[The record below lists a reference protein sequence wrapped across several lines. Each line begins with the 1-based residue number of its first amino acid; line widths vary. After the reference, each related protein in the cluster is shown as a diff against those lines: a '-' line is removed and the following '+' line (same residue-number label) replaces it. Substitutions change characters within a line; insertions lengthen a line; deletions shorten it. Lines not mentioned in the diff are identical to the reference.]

1 MKKHTWKAKLEK
13 ATDESTLSLATTSK
27 ESKASMHKH
36 TTTLLQNYYLHF
48 PQPNR
53 TTGESQIEKQNK
65 LSQKQTTKVSN
76 KPKRKI
82 DNYTKKVEKQM
93 RSLQKLTD

>member
-1 MKKHTWKAKLEK
+1 MKKHTGKAKLEK
-13 ATDESTLSLATTSK
+13 AAEESILTLATTSK

-53 TTGESQIEKQNK
+53 TTGESQTGKQ
-65 LSQKQTTKVSN
+65 
-76 KPKRKI
+76 
-82 DNYTKKVEKQM
+82 D
-93 RSLQKLTD
+93 

>member
-1 MKKHTWKAKLEK
+1 MKKHTGKAKLEK

-53 TTGESQIEKQNK
+53 TTGENQTRKQNK
-65 LSQKQTTKVSN
+65 LSQKQTTKVTN
-76 KPKRKI
+76 KPK
-82 DNYTKKVEKQM
+82 KKNRQLHKKAEKQM
-93 RSLQKLTD
+93 